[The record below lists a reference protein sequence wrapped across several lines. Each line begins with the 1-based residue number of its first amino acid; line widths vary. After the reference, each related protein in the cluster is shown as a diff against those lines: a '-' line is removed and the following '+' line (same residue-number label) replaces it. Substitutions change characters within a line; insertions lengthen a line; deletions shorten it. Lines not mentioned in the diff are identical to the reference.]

1 MMLICTMLSPL
12 TAISPI
18 DGRYHNKVNELAPYF
33 SEYGLF
39 KYRVWVEIE
48 YFISLSKLGLKP
60 FPEISEENQTF
71 LRTIYQN
78 FNEEGANQIKEIE
91 KTTNHDVKAVEY
103 FIKNKLKG
111 TSIEPFSEFVHFGLT
126 SQDINNTAVPFSL
139 QLGIDEVL
147 IPTIKNSLEQIES
160 FAKEWKKVPLLS
172 RTHGQA
178 ATPTT
183 VGKEFAVFAERI
195 RIPLETLIHTPISAT
210 FGGATGA
217 FNAHRLAFPDVN
229 WPEFGDQLVNELGL
243 VRSYPTTQI
252 DHYDQLAAVF
262 DALRRINIILM
273 DFAKDVWQY
282 ISMDFFKQKIVAGE
296 VGSSA
301 MPHKVNPIDFENAE
315 GNLGIANALFD
326 HLSNKLPISRLQRDL
341 TDSTVLR
348 NIGVPLSHTLIALKS
363 LNKGMGKLILNEE
376 AIHADLNKN
385 WAVVA
390 EAIQTILRREKVE
403 GAYELLKDL
412 TRTNDGINEQS
423 IAAFVAKLNVSD
435 AVKME
440 ISKITPF
447 NYLGYASE

>member
-1 MMLICTMLSPL
+1 MLICTMLSPL
-12 TAISPI
+12 SAISPI

-39 KYRVWVEIE
+39 KYRVWIEIE
-48 YFISLSKLGLKP
+48 YFISLSQLELKP
-60 FPEISEENQTF
+60 FPLLSKENQTF
-71 LRTIYQN
+71 LRAIYQN
-78 FNEEGANQIKEIE
+78 FTEEDAQEIKEIE

-111 TSIEPFSEFVHFGLT
+111 TPIEPYSEFVHFGLT
-126 SQDINNTAVPFSL
+126 SQDINNTAAPFSL
-139 QLGIDEVL
+139 QLGIDEVI
-147 IPTIKNSLEQIES
+147 IPAIKNVLGKIVS
-160 FAKEWKKVPLLS
+160 FADEWKSIPLLS

-195 RIPLETLIHTPISAT
+195 QIQLETLINTPISAK

-229 WPEFGDQLVNELGL
+229 WPEFGDQLVNDLGL

-262 DALRRINIILM
+262 DALRRINIILI
-273 DFAKDVWQY
+273 DFAKDIWQY

-315 GNLGIANALFD
+315 GNMGIANALYD

-363 LNKGMGKLILNEE
+363 LNKGMGKLILNNE
-376 AIHADLNKN
+376 AIHADLDKN

-412 TRTNDGINEQS
+412 TRTHNGINEQS
-423 IAAFVAKLNVSD
+423 ISAFVEKLAVSD

-447 NYLGYASE
+447 NYLGYAGE

>member
-1 MMLICTMLSPL
+1 MMLICTMISPL

-195 RIPLETLIHTPISAT
+195 RIQLETLIHTPIRAKYR
-210 FGGATGA
+210 GDTGA

-252 DHYDQLAAVF
+252 DHYDQLAAIF
-262 DALRRINIILM
+262 DALRRINIIFM

-385 WAVVA
+385 WAVLA

>member
-1 MMLICTMLSPL
+1 MLICTMLSPL
-12 TAISPI
+12 NAISPI
-18 DGRYHNKVNELAPYF
+18 DGRYQSKTSELSPYF

-48 YFISLSKLGLKP
+48 YFISLSQLKLKP
-60 FPEISEENQTF
+60 FPAISEVNQTF
-71 LRTIYQN
+71 LRAIYEN
-78 FNEEGANQIKEIE
+78 FSEEDAYQIKEIE

-111 TSIEPFSEFVHFGLT
+111 TSIEPYSEFVHFGLT
-126 SQDINNTAVPFSL
+126 SQDINNTAVPFSM
-139 QLGIDEVL
+139 QLGIDEVI
-147 IPTIKNSLEQIES
+147 IPTIKDILEKIIA
-160 FAKEWKKVPLLS
+160 FGDEWKNIPLLS

-183 VGKEFAVFAERI
+183 VGKEFAVFAERL
-195 RIPLETLIHTPISAT
+195 RIQLETLINTPMSAK

-217 FNAHRLAFPDVN
+217 FNAHRLAFPEVN
-229 WPEFGDQLVNELGL
+229 WPEFGNQLVNDLGL

-262 DALRRINIILM
+262 DALRRINVILM
-273 DFAKDVWQY
+273 DFAKDIWQY

-315 GNLGIANALFD
+315 GNLGIANALYD

-348 NIGVPLSHTLIALKS
+348 NVGVPLSHTLIALKS
-363 LNKGMGKLILNEE
+363 LKKGMGKLILNNE
-376 AIHADLNKN
+376 AIHADLDKN

-423 IAAFVAKLNVSD
+423 ISSFVEKLAVSES
-435 AVKME
+435 VKME

-447 NYLGYASE
+447 NYLGYAGE

>member
-1 MMLICTMLSPL
+1 MLTTLS
-12 TAISPI
+12 AISPI
-18 DGRYHNKVNELAPYF
+18 DGRYRNKVQELAPYF

-48 YFISLSKLGLKP
+48 YFIALSALGLEQ
-60 FPEISEENQTF
+60 FASISESDTDF
-71 LRTIYQN
+71 LRNIYLHFSEADAQTI
-78 FNEEGANQIKEIE
+78 KDIE

-103 FIKNKLKG
+103 FIKEKLKG
-111 TSIEPFSEFVHFGLT
+111 TALQEYSEFVHFGLT
-126 SQDINNTAVPFSL
+126 SQDVNNTAIPFSL
-139 QLGIDEVL
+139 QLGIDEVV
-147 IPTIKNSLEQIES
+147 IPNIKHIHTTISTFAEQWKN
-160 FAKEWKKVPLLS
+160 VPLLS

-195 RIPLETLIHTPISAT
+195 RVQLDTLIDTPISAK

-217 FNAHRLAFPDVN
+217 FNAHRLAFPQIN
-229 WPEFGDQLVNELGL
+229 WPEFGDKLLANLGL

-252 DHYDQLAAVF
+252 DHYDQLAAIF
-262 DALRRINIILM
+262 DAMRRINIILM

-282 ISMDFFKQKIVAGE
+282 ISMDFFKQRIVAGE

-315 GNLGIANALFD
+315 GNLGIANALLD

-348 NIGVPLSHTLIALKS
+348 NVGVPLSHILIALKS
-363 LNKGMGKLILNEE
+363 LDKGMGKLILNEE
-376 AIHADLNKN
+376 AIRADLDRN
-385 WAVVA
+385 WAVTA
-390 EAIQTILRREKVE
+390 EAIQTILRREKIE

-412 TRTNDGINEQS
+412 TRTNDGINAES
-423 IAAFVAKLNVSD
+423 IAAFVTKLDVSE

-440 ISKITPF
+440 ISNITPF
-447 NYLGYASE
+447 NYLGYAAE

>member
-1 MMLICTMLSPL
+1 MLICTMLSPL
-12 TAISPI
+12 SAISPI

-39 KYRVWVEIE
+39 KYRVWIEIE
-48 YFISLSKLGLKP
+48 YFISLSQLELKP
-60 FPEISEENQTF
+60 FPLISEENQTF
-71 LRTIYQN
+71 LRAIYQN
-78 FNEEGANQIKEIE
+78 FTEEDAQEIKEIE

-111 TSIEPFSEFVHFGLT
+111 TPIEPYSEFIHFGLT

-139 QLGIDEVL
+139 QLGIDEVI
-147 IPTIKNSLEQIES
+147 IPAIKNVLEKIVS
-160 FAKEWKKVPLLS
+160 FADEWKSIPLLS
-172 RTHGQA
+172 MTHGQA

-195 RIPLETLIHTPISAT
+195 QIQLETLINTPISAK

-229 WPEFGDQLVNELGL
+229 WPDFGDQLVNDLGL

-273 DFAKDVWQY
+273 DFAKDIWQY

-315 GNLGIANALFD
+315 GNMGIANALYD

-363 LNKGMGKLILNEE
+363 LNKGMGKLILNNE
-376 AIHADLNKN
+376 AIHADLDKN
-385 WAVVA
+385 WAVIA

-412 TRTNDGINEQS
+412 TRTHNGINEQS
-423 IAAFVAKLNVSD
+423 ISAFVEKLAVSD
-435 AVKME
+435 AVRME

-447 NYLGYASE
+447 NYLGYAAE

>member
-1 MMLICTMLSPL
+1 MLICTMLSPL
-12 TAISPI
+12 SAISPI

-39 KYRVWVEIE
+39 KYRVWIEIE
-48 YFISLSKLGLKP
+48 YFISLSQLELKP
-60 FPEISEENQTF
+60 FPLLSKENQTF
-71 LRTIYQN
+71 LRAIYQN
-78 FNEEGANQIKEIE
+78 FTEEDAQEIKEIE

-111 TSIEPFSEFVHFGLT
+111 TPIEPYSEFVHFGLT
-126 SQDINNTAVPFSL
+126 SQDINNTAAPFSL
-139 QLGIDEVL
+139 QLGIDEVI
-147 IPTIKNSLEQIES
+147 IPAIKNVLEKIVS
-160 FAKEWKKVPLLS
+160 FADEWKSIPLLS

-195 RIPLETLIHTPISAT
+195 QIQLETLINTPISAK

-229 WPEFGDQLVNELGL
+229 WPDFGDQLVNDLGL

-273 DFAKDVWQY
+273 DFAKDIWQY

-315 GNLGIANALFD
+315 GNMGIANALYD

-363 LNKGMGKLILNEE
+363 LNKGMGKLILNNE
-376 AIHADLNKN
+376 AIHADLDKN

-412 TRTNDGINEQS
+412 TRTHNGINEQS
-423 IAAFVAKLNVSD
+423 ISAFVEKLAVSD
-435 AVKME
+435 AVRME

-447 NYLGYASE
+447 NYLGYAAE

>member
-1 MMLICTMLSPL
+1 MLSPL
-12 TAISPI
+12 SAISPI

-39 KYRVWVEIE
+39 KYRVWIEIE
-48 YFISLSKLGLKP
+48 YFISLSQLELKP
-60 FPEISEENQTF
+60 FNLLSEENQTF
-71 LRTIYQN
+71 LRAIYQN
-78 FNEEGANQIKEIE
+78 FNEKDAHEIKEIE

-111 TSIEPFSEFVHFGLT
+111 TPIETYSEFVHFGLT

-139 QLGIDEVL
+139 QLGIDEV
-147 IPTIKNSLEQIES
+147 ITPAIKNVLEKIIS
-160 FAKEWKKVPLLS
+160 FADEWKSIPLLS

-195 RIPLETLIHTPISAT
+195 QIQLETLINTPISAK

-229 WPEFGDQLVNELGL
+229 WPEFGDQLVNDLGL

-273 DFAKDVWQY
+273 DFAKDIWQY

-315 GNLGIANALFD
+315 GNMGIANALYD

-363 LNKGMGKLILNEE
+363 LNKGMGKLILNNE
-376 AIHADLNKN
+376 AIHADLDKN

-412 TRTNDGINEQS
+412 TRTHNGINEQS
-423 IAAFVAKLNVSD
+423 ISAFVEKLAVSD
-435 AVKME
+435 AVKIE

-447 NYLGYASE
+447 NYLGYAGE

>member
-1 MMLICTMLSPL
+1 MLSPL
-12 TAISPI
+12 SAISPI

-39 KYRVWVEIE
+39 KYRVWIEIE
-48 YFISLSKLGLKP
+48 YFISLSQLELKP
-60 FPEISEENQTF
+60 FNLLSEENQTF
-71 LRTIYQN
+71 LRAIYQN
-78 FNEEGANQIKEIE
+78 FNEKDAHEIKEIE

-111 TSIEPFSEFVHFGLT
+111 TQIETYSEFVHFGLT

-139 QLGIDEVL
+139 QLGIDEV
-147 IPTIKNSLEQIES
+147 ITPAIKNVLEKIIS
-160 FAKEWKKVPLLS
+160 FADEWKSIPLLS

-195 RIPLETLIHTPISAT
+195 QIQLETLINTPISAK

-229 WPEFGDQLVNELGL
+229 WPEFGDQLVNDLGL

-262 DALRRINIILM
+262 DALRRINIILI
-273 DFAKDVWQY
+273 DFAKDIWQY

-315 GNLGIANALFD
+315 GNMGIANALYD

-363 LNKGMGKLILNEE
+363 LNKGMGKLILNNE
-376 AIHADLNKN
+376 AIHADLDKN

-412 TRTNDGINEQS
+412 TRTHNGINEQS
-423 IAAFVAKLNVSD
+423 ISAFVEKLAVSD
-435 AVKME
+435 AVKIE

-447 NYLGYASE
+447 NYLGYAGE

>member
-1 MMLICTMLSPL
+1 MLICTMLSPL
-12 TAISPI
+12 SAISPI

-39 KYRVWVEIE
+39 KYRVWIEIE
-48 YFISLSKLGLKP
+48 YFISLSQLELKP
-60 FPEISEENQTF
+60 FPLLSEENQTF
-71 LRTIYQN
+71 LRAIYQN
-78 FNEEGANQIKEIE
+78 FTEEDAQEIKEIE

-111 TSIEPFSEFVHFGLT
+111 TPIEPYSEFIHFGLT

-139 QLGIDEVL
+139 QLGIDEVI
-147 IPTIKNSLEQIES
+147 IPAIKNVLEKIVS
-160 FAKEWKKVPLLS
+160 FADEWKSIPLLS

-195 RIPLETLIHTPISAT
+195 QIQLETLINTPISAK

-229 WPEFGDQLVNELGL
+229 WPDFGDQLVNDLGL

-273 DFAKDVWQY
+273 DFAKDIWQY

-315 GNLGIANALFD
+315 GNMGIANALYD

-363 LNKGMGKLILNEE
+363 LNKGMGKLILNNE
-376 AIHADLNKN
+376 AIHADLDKN

-412 TRTNDGINEQS
+412 TRTHNGINEQS
-423 IAAFVAKLNVSD
+423 ISAFVEKLAVSD

-447 NYLGYASE
+447 NYLGYAGE

>member
-1 MMLICTMLSPL
+1 MLTTLF
-12 TAISPI
+12 AISPI
-18 DGRYHNKVNELAPYF
+18 DGRYRNKVQELAPYF

-48 YFISLSKLGLKP
+48 YFIALSALGLEQ
-60 FPEISEENQTF
+60 FASISESDTDF
-71 LRTIYQN
+71 LRNIYLHFSEADAQTI
-78 FNEEGANQIKEIE
+78 KDIE

-103 FIKNKLKG
+103 FIKEKLKG
-111 TSIEPFSEFVHFGLT
+111 TALQEYSEFVHFGLT
-126 SQDINNTAVPFSL
+126 SQDVNNTAIPFSL
-139 QLGIDEVL
+139 QLGIDEVV
-147 IPTIKNSLEQIES
+147 IPNIKHIHTTISTFAEQWKN
-160 FAKEWKKVPLLS
+160 VPLLS

-195 RIPLETLIHTPISAT
+195 RVQLDTLIDTPISAK

-217 FNAHRLAFPDVN
+217 FNAHRLAFPQIN
-229 WPEFGDQLVNELGL
+229 WPEFGDKLLANLGL

-252 DHYDQLAAVF
+252 DHYDQLAAIF
-262 DALRRINIILM
+262 DAMRRINIILM

-282 ISMDFFKQKIVAGE
+282 ISMDFFKQRIVAGE

-315 GNLGIANALFD
+315 GNLGIANALLD

-348 NIGVPLSHTLIALKS
+348 NVGVPLSHILIALKS
-363 LNKGMGKLILNEE
+363 LDKGMGKLILNEE
-376 AIHADLNKN
+376 AIRADLDRN
-385 WAVVA
+385 WAVTA
-390 EAIQTILRREKVE
+390 EAIQTILRREKIE

-412 TRTNDGINEQS
+412 TRTNNGINAES
-423 IAAFVAKLNVSD
+423 IAAFVTKLDVSE

-440 ISKITPF
+440 ISNITPF
-447 NYLGYASE
+447 NYLGYAAE

>member
-1 MMLICTMLSPL
+1 MLICTMLSPL
-12 TAISPI
+12 SAISPI

-39 KYRVWVEIE
+39 KYRVWIEIE
-48 YFISLSKLGLKP
+48 YFISLSQLELKP
-60 FPEISEENQTF
+60 FPLLSEENQTF
-71 LRTIYQN
+71 LRAIYQN
-78 FNEEGANQIKEIE
+78 FTEEDAQEIKEIE

-111 TSIEPFSEFVHFGLT
+111 TPIEPYSEFIHFGLT

-139 QLGIDEVL
+139 QLGIDEVI
-147 IPTIKNSLEQIES
+147 IPAIKNVLEKIVS
-160 FAKEWKKVPLLS
+160 FADEWKSIPLLS

-195 RIPLETLIHTPISAT
+195 QIQLETLINTPISAK

-229 WPEFGDQLVNELGL
+229 WPDFGDQLVNDLGL

-273 DFAKDVWQY
+273 DFAKDIWQY

-315 GNLGIANALFD
+315 GNMGIANALYD

-363 LNKGMGKLILNEE
+363 LNKGMGKLILNNE
-376 AIHADLNKN
+376 AIHADLDKN

-412 TRTNDGINEQS
+412 TRTHNGINEQS
-423 IAAFVAKLNVSD
+423 ISAFVEKLAVSD
-435 AVKME
+435 AVRME

-447 NYLGYASE
+447 NYLGYAAE